1 MSVLRDPRLS
11 VIAPIA
17 LIGVVLIA
25 LFRLDC
31 TTSGGAEPP
40 PLLGAVGS
48 PVRPTYIPPTATP
61 EGFAP
66 TPRPR
71 PTIAGLSGTEA
82 ERDGERRRHALIIL
96 NALQQ
101 LREQDGEYPTTGGN
115 VQSLCVFSNVDAGCK
130 LKDVLGSEP
139 PEDPRGRSSTN
150 GYWYQSDGNSARI
163 YIAFEGEI
171 PAEEICPDPHPAFA
185 DLEYEYLICLSVP

>member
-1 MSVLRDPRLS
+1 VRVLNDPRLS

-31 TTSGGAEPP
+31 MTSGGGEPP

-48 PVRPTYIPPTATP
+48 PVRPTYVPPTPTP

-71 PTIAGLSGTEA
+71 PTIPGLSGTEA
-82 ERDGERRRHALIIL
+82 ERDGERRQHALIIL
-96 NALQQ
+96 NALAQ
-101 LREQDGEYPTTGGN
+101 LREKDGAYPNTGGN
-115 VQSLCVFSNVDAGCK
+115 VQSLCTFSEVDAGCK

-139 PEDPRGRSSTN
+139 PDDPRGPASTN
-150 GYWYQSDGNSARI
+150 GYWYQSDGVSARI
-163 YIAFEGEI
+163 YVWFEEEI
-171 PAEEICPDPHPAFA
+171 PAAEICPDPHPSFSE
-185 DLEYEYLICLSVP
+185 DYEYLICLSLP